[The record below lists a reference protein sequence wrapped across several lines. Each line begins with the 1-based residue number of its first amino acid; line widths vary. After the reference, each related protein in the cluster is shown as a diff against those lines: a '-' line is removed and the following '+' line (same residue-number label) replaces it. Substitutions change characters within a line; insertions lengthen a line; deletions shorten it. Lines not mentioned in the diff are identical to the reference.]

1 MARRNVESKRT
12 SDSMYNSFQK
22 KRTVNPNE
30 SKSTSS
36 YNKGT
41 GQSPVKSA
49 GRMLR
54 HGRADAASGSAV
66 ATPYTTL
73 LIRRRPS
80 AGPSRYPSRWKWRH
94 FFAPL
99 TPTLSFEYFS
109 LLFSSSLVYFF
120 LVSEPS
126 RKGGGAMIMQDHGVT
141 DQTKRKHPPEIQQEE
156 KKRPRERP
164 ILTTHSVV
172 RFSSF
177 IRNERRMGER
187 NKYTRISQESKV
199 RLVQLPHGPYPQY
212 TSTAVVTISVLRPP
226 TSREVKR
233 KIFIWSRPSRPD
245 SLSLY
250 RVRVSFPTGG
260 EKQLNRNRDIPLW
273 YSKHTQTH
281 TDPIV
286 GSKNKCSPPWW
297 WTH

>member
-80 AGPSRYPSRWKWRH
+80 VRRSVSLSISMKMKTFLCSFNPH
-94 FFAPL
+94 TLFLVFFSP
-99 TPTLSFEYFS
+99 
-109 LLFSSSLVYFF
+109 FSSSLVYFF

-177 IRNERRMGER
+177 IRNERRMRENER
-187 NKYTRISQESKV
+187 EIST
-199 RLVQLPHGPYPQY
+199 HGYHK
-212 TSTAVVTISVLRPP
+212 SRKWGWFSCHMAP
-226 TSREVKR
+226 THN
-233 KIFIWSRPSRPD
+233 IPARPSWR
-245 SLSLY
+245 SLSY
-250 RVRVSFPTGG
+250 VHQPAER
-260 EKQLNRNRDIPLW
+260 
-273 YSKHTQTH
+273 
-281 TDPIV
+281 
-286 GSKNKCSPPWW
+286 
-297 WTH
+297 